1 MANLLLPALTTIS
14 LQVPDDVPAW
24 LGCFHFWL
32 DLKARLYETDANG
45 HMSQLT
51 YFGWQEWGSFQYW
64 DNLGYDT
71 YFASMDEVSLFM
83 GEQYCRFVAEVRFN
97 EPIRLGVRVA
107 RLGTS
112 SIGLEY
118 AFVREDGN
126 LAAIGANSQ
135 VLVAVATRKPAPVP
149 DHMREAILKLEVM
162 DAAT

>member
-1 MANLLLPALTTIS
+1 MADLLQPSLTTIS
-14 LQVPDDVPAW
+14 LQMPEDVPAW
-24 LGCFHFWL
+24 LARFHFWL
-32 DLKARLYETDANG
+32 DLKVRLYETDANG

-64 DNLGYDT
+64 ANLGYST

-97 EPIRLGVRVA
+97 EAIRLGVRVA
-107 RLGTS
+107 RLGNA

-118 AFVREDGN
+118 AFVREEGS

-135 VLVAVATRKPAPVP
+135 VLVRVDTRKPVPLP
-149 DHMREAILKLEVM
+149 DHLRAAILQL
-162 DAAT
+162 DHA

>member
-1 MANLLLPALTTIS
+1 MADSLQPALTTIS
-14 LQVPDDVPAW
+14 LQMPGDVPGW
-24 LGCFHFWL
+24 LTHFQFWT
-32 DLKARLYETDANG
+32 DLKVRLYETDANG

-64 DNLGYDT
+64 AKLGYDR

-107 RLGTS
+107 RLGTA

-118 AFVREDGN
+118 AFVRQDGS

-135 VLVAVATRKPAPVP
+135 VLVDVATRKPVPVP
-149 DHMREAILKLEVM
+149 EHMQLAILQFE
-162 DAAT
+162 DA